1 SFDRGDADDVELHSR
16 GVSRPDRRREDDV
29 LRPGGNV
36 ALHVLGAAK
45 DARALEDDV
54 DIEVPPRKPLRLTLA
69 KDLDPMVPDR
79 KPPVLHLD
87 RVRIAAV
94 DRVVTKEI
102 GEILRIDEVVDRDE
116 LELAMIDDL
125 LEQSATDA
133 PHAVDGDS
141 HSRVLLSRAADVVL
155 EPAGSGLSAT
165 QEHPLG
171 HGCKGVAKR
180 ACRRTAGIGA
190 RTRTRSRIGT
200 RLGA

>member
-1 SFDRGDADDVELHSR
+1 
-16 GVSRPDRRREDDV
+16 
-29 LRPGGNV
+29 
-36 ALHVLGAAK
+36 
-45 DARALEDDV
+45 
-54 DIEVPPRKPLRLTLA
+54 
-69 KDLDPMVPDR
+69 
-79 KPPVLHLD
+79 
-87 RVRIAAV
+87 
-94 DRVVTKEI
+94 
-102 GEILRIDEVVDRDE
+102 LRIDEVVDRDE

-180 ACRRTAGIGA
+180 ACRRQRPYRGSNASRGREHPPRRQTRDAQRERHALGSAAVLAGIGLN
-190 RTRTRSRIGT
+190 REW
-200 RLGA
+200 